1 MNAIRLIKDREAT
14 YTGTNATRFYNFVT
28 PLASGECRIDTY
40 AVKTRNKRTHELAI
54 KKVMR
59 MRTDKARYYVR
70 DILINNFTN
79 GYVANW
85 CNEPFGKKHQAVW
98 EDVDAYIGE
107 WGYADYRYGKVI
119 DLHGVWLNDFSGTKY
134 EHCGFTDN
142 AYIKFRDYAEV
153 WKQNHATEL
162 LARSNL
168 YRIIT
173 PSFVHA
179 LATDKGLFAFFRSHI
194 GEIRQCGM
202 SGRAYA
208 AYGVREILYA
218 YKNGVSLTEAHEIVS
233 FTNETRHMRFTPFDA
248 VDKTKLRKHLARRK
262 VSTYEY
268 DWYCRE
274 LSRLNIDIRAYGYMY
289 PSASTMRKV
298 ERDYHALLDAE
309 HAEELRKRK
318 REEARERRE
327 RKERLARWKRICG
340 YLDTMDGR
348 EIGGYEI
355 VVPKSAS
362 DLIAEGN
369 AMRNCVGTYGEKF
382 AEGQTILVFFHKQGK
397 PCMDV
402 EIDPLDFKVVQA
414 RLFAN
419 ANASREDKRIA
430 ADVASEIETHYRK
443 AA

>member
-1 MNAIRLIKDREAT
+1 MNATRLIKDREAT
-14 YTGTNATRFYNFVT
+14 YTGANTTRFYNYIT
-28 PLASGECRIDTY
+28 PLANGECRIDTY
-40 AVKTRNKRTHELAI
+40 AVKTRNKRTRELAI

-59 MRTDKARYYVR
+59 MRTDKARYYAR
-70 DILINNFTN
+70 DILINNFTHA
-79 GYVANW
+79 YVVNW

-107 WGYADYRYGKVI
+107 WGYEDYRYGKVI

-134 EHCGFTDN
+134 EHCGFAPN

-194 GEIRQCGM
+194 AEIRQMSM
-202 SGRAYA
+202 SGCAYA
-208 AYGVREILYA
+208 VYGVKEILYA
-218 YKNGVSLTEAHEIVS
+218 YKRGVSLTEAHEVIA
-233 FTNETRHMRFTPFDA
+233 FANETRHMKQTPFDA
-248 VDKTKLRKHLARRK
+248 VDKTELRKYLAKRK

-268 DWYCRE
+268 DWYCHE

-289 PSASTMRKV
+289 PSAATMRKV
-298 ERDYHALLDAE
+298 EREYHALLDQEA
-309 HAEELRKRK
+309 AEELRKRK
-318 REEARERRE
+318 AEDRRKRRE

-348 EIGGYEI
+348 TIGGYEI
-355 VVPKSAS
+355 VVPKTAE

-369 AMRNCVGTYGEKF
+369 AMRNCVGAYGENFK
-382 AEGQTILVFFHKQGK
+382 EGKAILLFFRKDGK
-397 PCMDV
+397 PFVDA
-402 EIDPLDFKVVQA
+402 EINPSTFAVKQVY
-414 RLFAN
+414 RFAN
-419 ANASREDKRIA
+419 SAASRADKRLVSRLA
-430 ADVASEIETHYRK
+430 REIETEYRK